1 MRLLKYFIMKKL
13 LCAFGILTSTF
24 CFCQENESK
33 IKVSLF
39 DGIAVAGYVDHGGFI
54 NFTGPNV
61 NFKHRNTKMMIG
73 MLPSLRIKEDHSSG
87 TKNSPIMPTLGVG
100 FAVIYRKV
108 ALQIPLYYNT
118 KTSSENG
125 AWKMGIG
132 LGYSFR

>member
-1 MRLLKYFIMKKL
+1 MKKTL
-13 LCAFGILTSTF
+13 FIFGIFTF
-24 CFCQENESK
+24 TLFFSQENDSK
-33 IKVSLF
+33 IKVSFF
-39 DGIAVAGYVDHGGFI
+39 DGIAVAGYVDHGAFV

-73 MLPSLRIKEDHSSG
+73 MLPSLRIKEDRSTG

-100 FAVIYRKV
+100 FAVVYRKIV
-108 ALQIPLYYNT
+108 LQIPFYYNT
-118 KTSSENG
+118 KTSTDNG

>member
-1 MRLLKYFIMKKL
+1 MKKIL
-13 LCAFGILTSTF
+13 SVFGILTSALLF
-24 CFCQENESK
+24 SQETDSK

-39 DGIAVAGYVDHGGFI
+39 DGIAVAGYVDHGAFI

-61 NFKHRNTKMMIG
+61 NFKYKNTKMMIG
-73 MLPSLRIKEDHSSG
+73 MLPSLRIKEDQSTG

-100 FAVIYRKV
+100 LAVIYKKV
-108 ALQIPLYYNT
+108 ALQIPFYYNT
-118 KTSSENG
+118 KTSTDNG